1 MNRYSHG
8 HCAIDDLLIVSFTQC
23 ADVAHAKMQSEYA
36 TTYRS
41 IPERSS
47 AVLLNAATRVLHP
60 ACRGEIPCA
69 NTNRRTLTLNGE
81 ARVTKLR
88 GTPAPPRCVEPW
100 RNVGEWGQDKEAF
113 VRCGVRHNKRSH
125 HCSLFAVRVE
135 VNPGWSRLNNGE
147 IVESDDV

>member
-1 MNRYSHG
+1 
-8 HCAIDDLLIVSFTQC
+8 
-23 ADVAHAKMQSEYA
+23 MQSEYA

-60 ACRGEIPCA
+60 ACRGDIPCA
-69 NTNRRTLTLNGE
+69 NSNCRTLTLNGE

-88 GTPAPPRCVEPW
+88 GTPAPPWCVEPR

-113 VRCGVRHNKRSH
+113 VRCGAAQCGICTPGFLLTARALLDENPHPSRDEVREALAGNLCRCTGYQKIVDAV
-125 HCSLFAVRVE
+125 CSA
-135 VNPGWSRLNNGE
+135 LNAE
-147 IVESDDV
+147 ESV